1 MVLDVNTDS
10 VSCIFDGDVLPF
22 KLDGINLKKHY
33 WDKDKL
39 VPKYKIENKD
49 RLKCSGLPYRIRTEK
64 YVPDI
69 NYSWNITRDVKDND
83 LKPLVDKII
92 KSDDSYFIAGPGGAG
107 KSTLINEIKQ
117 KIREMSG
124 DDDEDDK
131 DEAPATDSTKQKT
144 N

>member
-1 MVLDVNTDS
+1 MNEFVTEVRRLDGTVLDVNTDS

-33 WDKDKL
+33 WDNDKL

-49 RLKCSGLPYRIRTEK
+49 RLKCSRLPYRIRTEK

-69 NYSWNITRDVKDND
+69 NYSWNVTRDVKDND
-83 LKPLVDKII
+83 FKPLVDKII
-92 KSDDSYFIAGPGGAG
+92 KSDDSYFITGPGGAG
-107 KSTLINEIKQ
+107 KSTTITENNNEIFIESLLVLK
-117 KIREMSG
+117 
-124 DDDEDDK
+124 
-131 DEAPATDSTKQKT
+131 